1 MKKAIK
7 EIIKWI
13 VRGAIYIWFKIFY
26 GAEIKGLENI
36 PKEGALIFC
45 GNHRSYL
52 DPPFNGCYSQKR
64 FEVFSK
70 RRTL

>member
-1 MKKAIK
+1 MRYKLIVNEEFVKMKKAIK

-45 GNHRSYL
+45 
-52 DPPFNGCYSQKR
+52 
-64 FEVFSK
+64 
-70 RRTL
+70 